1 MRSCPTQLGDESEAA
16 AAKPKR
22 APKKKM
28 KLTHAKYNKITHLI
42 KHRLRES
49 DTKQVGIRQQ
59 DLVNWYLE
67 HQQKEGKLGE
77 DWTMEGEGS
86 EDKDATEMLKMER
99 TMVTLVIKRLY
110 TKDRVLLCVR
120 EPDGAKGENQGDRL
134 LVVHPQHE

>member
-1 MRSCPTQLGDESEAA
+1 
-16 AAKPKR
+16 
-22 APKKKM
+22 
-28 KLTHAKYNKITHLI
+28 
-42 KHRLRES
+42 
-49 DTKQVGIRQQ
+49 
-59 DLVNWYLE
+59 
-67 HQQKEGKLGE
+67 
-77 DWTMEGEGS
+77 MEGEGS